1 MKRLILALPVAL
13 MLCCAAAIAAPGDG
27 GAGISYA
34 NPDDVSIEDV
44 FFSRFAEQIYY
55 TDSTIRAR
63 RVDFDPKI
71 DEAHW
76 NKNFAKLTL
85 WGESKEDALATYNAA
100 VRLFLKTP
108 SAKYADIAE
117 RALYNGVLAELDSSR
132 RDSPKWREAAQAV
145 MDAPATAYAT
155 RGADL
160 WVNLYF
166 RNRSYIKS
174 DSLDLLILQNTSS
187 PWAGNV
193 FISLKFNS
201 PDTHMRLH
209 LRLPAWLRGEVTPTG
224 EYSYAK
230 MREFYQ
236 VLINGRA
243 LTLRASA
250 DGYITIDRVWQ
261 SDDAVRLSMQT
272 PVRRI
277 RHAGNNPGKKF
288 AIQEGPI
295 LYAYET
301 RGEQKY
307 FDPKAAFGNSYDNET
322 LHTNCLV
329 TKVYTSPR
337 KAGESPWEGFLLP
350 YYVAFGRNRY
360 KPEIWLNEVEE

>member
-1 MKRLILALPVAL
+1 MKRLILALSAIL
-13 MLCCAAAIAAPGDG
+13 LLCGAAASADG

-44 FFSRFAEQIYY
+44 FFSRFAEQIYNA
-55 TDSTIRAR
+55 DSTIRAR
-63 RVDFDPKI
+63 RVEADPKI
-71 DEAHW
+71 DEARW
-76 NKNFAKLTL
+76 DKNFSKLTL
-85 WGESKEDALATYNAA
+85 WGEGKQDALATYNAA
-100 VRLFLKTP
+100 VRLFLKTQ

-132 RDSPKWREAAQAV
+132 RGSPKWREAAQAV
-145 MDAPATAYAT
+145 MNAPATAYAAK
-155 RGADL
+155 GADL

-174 DSLDLLILQNTSS
+174 DSLDMLILQNTSA

-193 FISLKFNS
+193 FISLKFNN
-201 PDTHMRLH
+201 PGGTRMRLH
-209 LRLPAWLRGEVTPTG
+209 LRLPAWMRGEVTPTG

-230 MREFYQ
+230 AREFYQ
-236 VLINGRA
+236 VLINGRL

-261 SDDAVRLSMQT
+261 SDDVVRLSMQAA
-272 PVRRI
+272 VRRI
-277 RHAGNNPGKKF
+277 RRADSPDGKF

-301 RGEQKY
+301 RGEKKY
-307 FDPKAAFGNSYDNET
+307 FDPKAAYGNSYDNET

-329 TKVYTSPR
+329 TKVYSSPN
-337 KAGESPWEGFLLP
+337 KAGESPWEANLLP
-350 YYVAFGRNRY
+350 YYVAFGRNLN
-360 KPEIWLNEVEE
+360 KPEIWLDEVGE